1 MADEQNFKI
10 VITSTADTTGFKDTT
25 KAVDDLSKS
34 VPESWQQME
43 KLGGKTKDAAGEG
56 EKFSMKGREMKQV
69 LNQLDNAVPG
79 LGKAIEGLGD
89 VITGTGGSMI
99 VLQLAIKATQV
110 YWDLYQ
116 ESVAAAEKK
125 TAEKFD
131 SMRSTARSALQE
143 LEAYQKKLAEVS
155 KSEDP
160 AAEKLA
166 ADRAV
171 MAAEFKGR
179 RQVLQSSQEAEMAL
193 AQTPEQREAVKR
205 KFSALSGR
213 MDAEQ
218 STADLNLVKATIDAL
233 AKERDAATAERAKL
247 ENERQSLV
255 ETRGEAMRF
264 GLRTDHLDP
273 RIRELTAGME
283 AQGAIATRA
292 QGRITR
298 YSSEAAQGERVFNAN
313 AGNARMMEVLN
324 STGGQ
329 SNQTLAQVAST
340 LGLSERQKV
349 EIMQR
354 ILNGTMTSQQVWA
367 GFNVRLA
374 QMQAQ
379 LNAMQRTGSR

>member
-1 MADEQNFKI
+1 MADDQNFKI

-43 KLGGKTKDAAGEG
+43 KLGGKTKDAGGEG

-116 ESVAAAEKK
+116 ESVERAERQTAA
-125 TAEKFD
+125 KFD
-131 SMRSTARSALQE
+131 AMRSTARSALQE
-143 LEAYQKKLAEVS
+143 LENYQKKMAEVS

-166 ADRAV
+166 TDRAV
-171 MAAEFKGR
+171 LAAEFKGR
-179 RQVLQSSQEAEMAL
+179 RQVLQSSQEAEMAQ

-233 AKERDAATAERAKL
+233 TKERDAATAERAKL
-247 ENERQSLV
+247 EAERQDLNDTKRV
-255 ETRGEAMRF
+255 MMGKGFATTGLDQEIGEITGRMA
-264 GLRTDHLDP
+264 
-273 RIRELTAGME
+273 E
-283 AQGAIATRA
+283 QGNIATRA

-298 YSSEAAQGERVFNAN
+298 YSSEAAQGEQVFNAN

-329 SNQTLAQVAST
+329 SNQTLAQVASI
-340 LGLSERQKV
+340 LGLSERQKL
-349 EIMQR
+349 ELFQR
-354 ILNGTMTSQQVWA
+354 ILNNQMSSQQAWA
-367 GFNVRLA
+367 GLAARQA

-379 LNAMQRTGSR
+379 LSAMQRTGSR